1 MTAAVWWDNKP
12 VELLATGASRAMGS
26 CERRLRGG
34 RTLTVPCPSLV
45 LNYQK
50 WVGGV
55 DVHDQLRLQ
64 RYSLQMSVTFKK
76 YYKTLFL
83 DLVDMALVSAYTVH
97 REAQTARGETV
108 MRHSEFLVTL
118 QAQPLDATADD
129 FKRGEIHHVVC
140 V

>member
-1 MTAAVWWDNKP
+1 M
-12 VELLATGASRAMGS
+12 
-26 CERRLRGG
+26 
-34 RTLTVPCPSLV
+34 
-45 LNYQK
+45 
-50 WVGGV
+50 GGV

-76 YYKTLFL
+76 YCKTLFL
-83 DLVDMALVSAYTVH
+83 GLVDMALVNAYTVH
-97 REAQTARGETV
+97 HEAQTARGEPV

-118 QAQPLDATADD
+118 QAQPQDVTADD